1 MSRTIVVSDL
11 HLGSRREEPLAA
23 RREVRRLL
31 LERLDRGDRLVLLG
45 DFLELREAPHRDA
58 PALAA
63 EFLAEASGALGPG
76 GEILMLG
83 GNHDHGLVAGWAE
96 ARLETEAPGFMALE
110 HRIDPGEAGP
120 LPRALAELA
129 APTPLTLA
137 YPGVFLRPDV
147 YALHGHYLDLHN
159 TVPTFERLVA
169 GAMARFVVGL
179 PAEGVTPD
187 AYEAALAPLYAWL
200 HQLTQRAEHGVTART
215 GGQSARAWVM
225 LAGEGRRRHP
235 LRAAALGVAYAG
247 AVALVNRAGLGP
259 VQRSLSGT
267 ALRRGGLHGMREVL
281 HRLGV
286 EAPHVLFGHTHRSGP
301 WPRDDLAEWRTH
313 AGGTMV
319 NTGCWVHM
327 HHFLAGAPRDSPY
340 LPGTLVELGED
351 GPPRLLRLPLP
362 L

>member
-1 MSRTIVVSDL
+1 VTSS
-11 HLGSRREEPLAA
+11 SCA
-23 RREVRRLL
+23 RRLTATPLRRH
-31 LERLDRGDRLVLLG
+31 ETPHH
-45 DFLELREAPHRDA
+45 APPH
-58 PALAA
+58 PAAG
-63 EFLAEASGALGPG
+63 FLAEAATALGAE
-76 GEILMLG
+76 GEILLLG
-83 GNHDHGLVAGWAE
+83 GNHDHGLVAGWSE
-96 ARLETEAPGFMALE
+96 ARLETEAPGFMSLE
-110 HRIDPGEAGP
+110 QRIDPREAGP
-120 LPRALAELA
+120 LPRALAQLA

-169 GAMARFVVGL
+169 GAMARFAVGL
-179 PAEGVTPD
+179 PDEGATPD

-235 LRAAALGVAYAG
+235 LRTDALGVAYAG
-247 AVALVNRAGLGP
+247 VVGLLNRAGLGP

-286 EAPHVLFGHTHRSGP
+286 EVPHVIFGHTHRSGP
-301 WPRDDLAEWRTH
+301 WPRDDPAEWRTR
-313 AGGTMV
+313 AGGAMV

-327 HHFLAGAPRDSPY
+327 RHFLAGAPADSPY
-340 LPGTLVELGED
+340 LPGTLVELGEE
-351 GPPRLLRLPLP
+351 GPPRLIRVPLP